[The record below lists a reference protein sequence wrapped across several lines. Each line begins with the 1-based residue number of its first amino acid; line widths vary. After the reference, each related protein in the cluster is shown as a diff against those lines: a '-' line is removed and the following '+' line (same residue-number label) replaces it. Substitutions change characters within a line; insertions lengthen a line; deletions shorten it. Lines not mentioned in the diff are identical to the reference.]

1 MRKYTSTQPLYL
13 DYNATCPVDPRVF
26 SQMSPWFTEHFGNPS
41 SSLHAYGWR
50 ASEAVKLAREQTAS
64 LIGSE
69 LQEVY
74 FTSGATEALNLAIK
88 GIYESSGSA
97 RKQFISFRTEHKA
110 VLDSLGYLEKKGVDV
125 LYLDVDADGMPDI
138 NMLKSSV
145 GPQTLAV
152 VAMLAN
158 NETGLISP
166 ITEIAEITHAAGA
179 VLICDATQACGKI
192 PVQVNEIGADLLTL
206 SAHKMYGPKGTGALF
221 IRRKNPRIRLLAQ
234 IHGGGHENGI
244 RSGTLN
250 VPGIVGLGAAAEL
263 ATEWIAAYNQ
273 VQRVK
278 LGLEQKLEQL
288 GARIQARN
296 APRLPNTIN
305 LRFPGIDSARLITA
319 LPELALST
327 GSACSSSLNEPSHV
341 LRAMGLST
349 ESCRESIRISLGKEA
364 NLEETQYISEKFLN
378 ALEKLQA

>member
-13 DYNATCPVDPRVF
+13 DYNATSPVDPRVF
-26 SQMSPWFTEHFGNPS
+26 SRMTPWFTEHFGNPS

-50 ASEAVKLAREQTAS
+50 AAEAVKLAREQTAS
-64 LIGSE
+64 LIGAE

-192 PVQVNEIGADLLTL
+192 PVQVNEIGADLLAL

-296 APRLPNTIN
+296 APRLPNTLN
-305 LRFPGIDSARLITA
+305 FRFPGIDSARLIAA

-349 ESCRESIRISLGKEA
+349 ESCRESVRISLGKNA
-364 NLEETQYISEKFLN
+364 DLEETQYISEKFLN